1 MEEVGFEARAP
12 TVAEVENSGLWKKD
26 EEEEQSK
33 RWRTRD
39 SYTPPKRRVARA
51 CALPD
56 GAVAVSACGLA
67 VWSFTFLINYLT
79 ICNTS

>member
-1 MEEVGFEARAP
+1 MRMKREHRASQRWR
-12 TVAEVENSGLWKKD
+12 TLGCGKRMKRRK
-26 EEEEQSK
+26 SK

-56 GAVAVSACGLA
+56 EVVAVSACGLA
-67 VWSFTFLINYLT
+67 VWSLT
-79 ICNTS
+79 VFNMLTTTR